1 MVETSPSSPYVGQKN
16 FTNKHVKNY
25 INKGASSTFLCA
37 QKIIRIMNS
46 PSSLMIPFLVI
57 FLFSFSRVASA
68 DRHEDFLQCL
78 ESQNFNS
85 ISKVIYTPINSSYS
99 SVLQFSIRNR
109 RFNTSATPKPLVIVT
124 ALNVAHIQATIMCSQ
139 KHGLEIRVRS
149 GGHDYEGLSYV
160 AVIVPFVVIDLINM
174 RTVTVDAASK
184 TAWIQ
189 TGATLGEVYYGI
201 AEKSRTL
208 AFPAGVCPTV
218 GSGGHISGGGTSMI
232 MRKYGI
238 AVDHIIDAQLI
249 DVKGRILDRAS
260 MGEDLF
266 WAIRGGGGNTFGVV
280 VAWKLELV
288 PVPASVTVFNVTRI
302 LTEQDA
308 TKLIHRWQYAIRK
321 FDDDLFSRIFIWRAN
336 SNQEGKIIQA
346 AFTSLFLG
354 GVDRLLSLMQESF
367 PELGLVKED
376 CIEMSWIES
385 TVYAAQFPRNSS
397 LDVLLSRIPRYSN
410 TFFKGKSDFV
420 REPIPEIGLEGIWE
434 RLNQVDDQ
442 LAELQFTAFGGKMDE
457 IAESS
462 TPFPNRAGTL
472 FQIHYAIN
480 WNEEGIEAYAKNIS
494 WIRQLYSYMAPYVSK
509 NPRRAY
515 VNYRDLDLGV
525 DNLGN
530 TSYKQAS
537 IWGIKYFKNNFDR
550 LVHVKTAVDPANFF
564 RNEQS
569 IPPLSSW

>member
-1 MVETSPSSPYVGQKN
+1 MK
-16 FTNKHVKNY
+16 
-25 INKGASSTFLCA
+25 
-37 QKIIRIMNS
+37 S
-46 PSSLMIPFLVI
+46 PSSLMIPFLFL
-57 FLFSFSRVASA
+57 FLFSFLWAASA

-99 SVLQFSIRNR
+99 SVLQFSVRNL

-124 ALNVAHIQATIMCSQ
+124 ALNEAHIQATIRCSQ

-160 AVIVPFVVIDLINM
+160 AAVVPFVVIDLINM
-174 RTVTVDAASK
+174 RTVTVDDASK

-189 TGATLGEVYYGI
+189 TGATLGEVYYRI

-218 GSGGHISGGGTSMI
+218 GVGGHISGGGTGMI
-232 MRKYGI
+232 MRKYGL
-238 AVDHIIDAQLI
+238 AVDNIVDAQLI

-308 TKLIHRWQYAIRK
+308 TKLIHRWQYAIEK
-321 FDDDLFSRIFIWRAN
+321 FDEDLFSRIFIWRAS
-336 SNQEGKIIQA
+336 SNQEGKIMIQA

-385 TVYAAQFPRNSS
+385 TVYFAQFPRNTP
-397 LDVLLSRIPRYSN
+397 LDVLLDRIPQS
-410 TFFKGKSDFV
+410 TSFFKGKTDFV
-420 REPIPEIGLEGIWE
+420 REPIPEIAFQGIWD
-434 RLNQVDDQ
+434 RLNQVDVQ
-442 LAELQFTAFGGKMDE
+442 SAELQFTAYGGKMDE

-462 TPFPNRAGTL
+462 TPFPHRAGTL
-472 FQIHYAIN
+472 FQIHYGIN
-480 WNEEGIEAYAKNIS
+480 WEEEGIEAYARYTS
-494 WIRQLYSYMAPYVSK
+494 WIRKLYSYMTPYVSK
-509 NPRRAY
+509 KPRQAY

-525 DNLGN
+525 NNLGN

-537 IWGIKYFKNNFDR
+537 IWGTKYFKNNFDR
-550 LVHVKTAVDPANFF
+550 LVHVKTEVDPANFF

>member
-1 MVETSPSSPYVGQKN
+1 
-16 FTNKHVKNY
+16 
-25 INKGASSTFLCA
+25 
-37 QKIIRIMNS
+37 
-46 PSSLMIPFLVI
+46 
-57 FLFSFSRVASA
+57 
-68 DRHEDFLQCL
+68 
-78 ESQNFNS
+78 
-85 ISKVIYTPINSSYS
+85 
-99 SVLQFSIRNR
+99 
-109 RFNTSATPKPLVIVT
+109 
-124 ALNVAHIQATIMCSQ
+124 
-139 KHGLEIRVRS
+139 
-149 GGHDYEGLSYV
+149 
-160 AVIVPFVVIDLINM
+160 M
-174 RTVTVDAASK
+174 RTVTVDVANK

-218 GSGGHISGGGTSMI
+218 GAGGHISGGGTSMI

-288 PVPASVTVFNVTRI
+288 PVPAIVTVFNVTRI

-308 TKLIHRWQYAIRK
+308 TKLVHRWQYAIEK
-321 FDDDLFSRIFIWRAN
+321 FDDDLFSRIFIYRAN
-336 SNQEGKIIQA
+336 SNQEGKIMIQA

-367 PELGLVKED
+367 PELGLVRED

-385 TVYAAQFPRNSS
+385 TVYFAQFPRNTS
-397 LDVLLSRIPRYSN
+397 LEVLLNRGPRS
-410 TFFKGKSDFV
+410 TIFFKGKTDFV
-420 REPIPEIGLEGIWE
+420 KEPIPKTALEGIWE
-434 RLNQVDDQ
+434 RLDQVDAES
-442 LAELQFTAFGGKMDE
+442 AELQFTAYGGKMNE

-462 TPFPNRAGTL
+462 TPFPHRAGTL
-472 FQIHYAIN
+472 YQIHYAIS
-480 WNEEGIEAYAKNIS
+480 WDEEGIEAYAKYIS
-494 WIRQLYSYMAPYVSK
+494 WIRRLYSYMASYVSK
-509 NPRRAY
+509 NPRQAY

-525 DNLGN
+525 NNLGN
-530 TSYKQAS
+530 TSYRQAS
-537 IWGIKYFKNNFDR
+537 IWGTKYFKNNFDR
-550 LVHVKTAVDPANFF
+550 LVRVKTAVDPANFF

>member
-1 MVETSPSSPYVGQKN
+1 MHKT
-16 FTNKHVKNY
+16 
-25 INKGASSTFLCA
+25 L
-37 QKIIRIMNS
+37 RIMNS
-46 PSSLMIPFLVI
+46 LSSLMFPFLFL
-57 FLFSFSRVASA
+57 FLFSFSWVASA

-78 ESQNFNS
+78 QYQNSNA

-99 SVLQFSIRNR
+99 SVLQFSIRNG

-124 ALNVAHIQATIMCSQ
+124 PLNVAHIQAAITCSQ
-139 KHGLEIRVRS
+139 KHGLQIRVRS

-160 AVIVPFVVIDLINM
+160 AVIPFVVVDLINM
-174 RTVTVDAASK
+174 RTVTVDVANK
-184 TAWIQ
+184 TAWVQ
-189 TGATLGEVYYGI
+189 GGATLGEVYYRI

-218 GSGGHISGGGTSMI
+218 GVGGHISGGGTGMI
-232 MRKYGI
+232 MRKYGL

-288 PVPASVTVFNVTRI
+288 PIPASVTVFNVTRI
-302 LTEQDA
+302 LMKEDA
-308 TKLIHRWQYAIRK
+308 TKLIHQWQYAIEK
-321 FDDDLFSRIFIWRAN
+321 FDEDLFSRIFIWRSAN
-336 SNQEGKIIQA
+336 STQEGKPMIQA

-354 GVDRLLSLMQESF
+354 GVDRLLSYMQESF
-367 PELGLVKED
+367 PELGLVRED

-385 TVYAAQFPRNSS
+385 TVYFAQFPRNTS
-397 LDVLLSRIPRYSN
+397 LEVLLNRGPRS
-410 TFFKGKSDFV
+410 TIFFKGKTDFV
-420 REPIPEIGLEGIWE
+420 KEPIPKTALEGIWE
-434 RLNQVDDQ
+434 RLDQVDAES
-442 LAELQFTAFGGKMDE
+442 AELQFTAYGGKMNE

-462 TPFPNRAGTL
+462 TPFPHRAGTL
-472 FQIHYAIN
+472 YQIHYAIS
-480 WNEEGIEAYAKNIS
+480 WDEEGIEAYAKYIS
-494 WIRQLYSYMAPYVSK
+494 WIRRLYSYMASYVSK
-509 NPRRAY
+509 NPRQAY

-525 DNLGN
+525 NNLGN
-530 TSYKQAS
+530 TSYRQAS
-537 IWGIKYFKNNFDR
+537 IWGTKYFKNNFDR
-550 LVHVKTAVDPANFF
+550 LVRVKTAVDPANFF

>member
-1 MVETSPSSPYVGQKN
+1 MGQKN

-46 PSSLMIPFLVI
+46 PSSLMIPFLLI

-99 SVLQFSIRNR
+99 SVLQFSIRNS

-124 ALNVAHIQATIMCSQ
+124 ALNVAHIQATIRCSQ

-174 RTVTVDAASK
+174 RTVTVDVANK

-218 GSGGHISGGGTSMI
+218 GAGGHISGGGTSMI

-308 TKLIHRWQYAIRK
+308 TKLVHRWQYAIEK

-336 SNQEGKIIQA
+336 SNQEGKIMIQA

-385 TVYAAQFPRNSS
+385 TVYSAQFPPNSS
-397 LDVLLSRIPRYSN
+397 LDVLLSRRYSSS
-410 TFFKGKSDFV
+410 FFIGKSDFV
-420 REPIPEIGLEGIWE
+420 TEPIPEIAFEGIWE
-434 RLNQVDDQ
+434 RLSQVGVQ
-442 LAELQFTAFGGKMDE
+442 LAELQFTAYGGKMDE

-462 TPFPNRAGTL
+462 TPFPHRAGTL
-472 FQIHYAIN
+472 FQIQYAIN
-480 WNEEGIEAYAKNIS
+480 WFEESIEADAKYTS
-494 WIRQLYSYMAPYVSK
+494 WIRKLYSYMTPYVSK
-509 NPRRAY
+509 KPRQAY

-525 DNLGN
+525 NNLGY

-537 IWGIKYFKNNFDR
+537 IWGTKYFKNNFDR